1 MAYSVTKIGGF
12 GRPLL
17 YREFL
22 IDTID
27 DISSLPITGISP
39 GSNAYCVEENSR
51 YVFTNNK
58 EWEILSGGGSSGGG
72 LPDVTSADNGKV
84 LTVVDGE
91 WDAADA
97 GGGEMLVVNTVY
109 DKTSESYLCDAS
121 WNDIKNAFDSAAQV
135 FLKIVSTTDPG
146 GEQESTQTAY
156 NLLQH
161 LETATSVEGTNYR
174 CTFFGNYY
182 VDTTDPDQ
190 NMYANY

>member
-12 GRPLL
+12 GRPKL

-27 DISSLPITGISP
+27 DISLLPVTGIAP

-51 YVFTNNK
+51 YVFANNK
-58 EWEILSGGGSSGGG
+58 EWTILGNGGGGS
-72 LPDVTSADNGKV
+72 
-84 LTVVDGE
+84 
-91 WDAADA
+91 

-109 DKTSESYLCDAS
+109 DETSESYLCDAS
-121 WNDIKNAFDSAAQV
+121 WNDVKNAFDSAAQV
-135 FLKIVSTTDPG
+135 FLKIVSISDPG
-146 GEQESTQTAY
+146 GEYESTQTAY

-190 NMYANY
+190 NMYVNY